1 MSPWEIEVV
10 YGIFKDRFKVKE
22 EETES
27 TDPNFVS
34 VLNVSIPLE
43 FNIEFF
49 RWFDFK
55 RWDKFKF
62 ILKEMKRRRGR
73 KKGIK
78 IDISFT
84 GTPKIRFIVDSED
97 SQWFNHAVEK
107 IDFVL
112 ELLPYHLD
120 PEKIPKNVT
129 EVIYQFDPN
138 AARWILNT
146 VEVKDKKFV
155 FSKSGWKIIT

>member
-49 RWFDFK
+49 KWFDFK

-120 PEKIPKNVT
+120 PEKIPKDVT

-155 FSKSGWKIIT
+155 LSESGWKIIT